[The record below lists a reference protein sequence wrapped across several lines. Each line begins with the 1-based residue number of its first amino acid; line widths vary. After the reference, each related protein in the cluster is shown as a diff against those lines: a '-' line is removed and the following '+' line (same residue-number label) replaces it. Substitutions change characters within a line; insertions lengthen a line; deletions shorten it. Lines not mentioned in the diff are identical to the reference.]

1 MYKLCYAYFYLLGHK
16 STQCKSINM
25 REKIYI
31 NKICISN
38 KVCAGDNNEIDN
50 IGKYN
55 KFIGEQ
61 RKE

>member
-1 MYKLCYAYFYLLGHK
+1 
-16 STQCKSINM
+16 M

-38 KVCAGDNNEIDN
+38 KVCAGDNNEINN

>member
-1 MYKLCYAYFYLLGHK
+1 MHIFIYLD
-16 STQCKSINM
+16 INQHSG
-25 REKIYI
+25 RVLIWGKKIYI